1 MLLKTFLLR
10 PLVGLLILG
19 LLFHVLENLAHRR
32 ARSVF
37 SKAGLK
43 TDLLYFFLAP
53 AMRAVTRWVILVPVL
68 ALVLTGITTLPEL
81 KNGLYRGFG
90 PLGRQPPWL
99 QAVEVLVLVDFVGYW
114 THRAF
119 HSSRGWRIHAIHHSS
134 EELDWIAS
142 ARVHPLNE
150 LVNRLGQATPV
161 LMLGFDPKVTL
172 AAAPFLTL
180 YAIGLHAN
188 LDWDFGPLRKVIAS
202 PVFHRWHHSREPEAL
217 DKNFA
222 GLLPLWD
229 LLFGTFHMP
238 PNRLPRDFGTTA
250 PVPDGFLAQ
259 LAYPFRSV
267 PSATIDAEPS
277 GQTEE
282 KRDVQYSS
290 DLHHSTQPAEYPK
303 EC

>member
-1 MLLKTFLLR
+1 MLLKTVLLR
-10 PLVGLLILG
+10 PLVGLLTLG
-19 LLFHVLENLAHRR
+19 LLFHILEKL
-32 ARSVF
+32 ARSRTQSVF
-37 SKAGLK
+37 ARSGFS

-68 ALVLTGITTLPEL
+68 GLVLTGITTLPEL
-81 KNGLYRGFG
+81 KNGLYHGFG
-90 PLGRQPPWL
+90 PLGQQPPWL
-99 QAVEVLVLVDFVGYW
+99 QAFEVLVLVDFIGYW

-150 LVNRLGQATPV
+150 LVNRLAQATPV

-202 PVFHRWHHSREPEAL
+202 PVFHRWHHSRESEAL
-217 DKNFA
+217 NKNFA
-222 GLLPLWD
+222 GLFPLWD

-238 PNRLPRDFGTTA
+238 PNRLPCAFGTTS
-250 PVPDGFLAQ
+250 PVPDGFLSQ
-259 LAYPFRSV
+259 LAYPFHCPK
-267 PSATIDAEPS
+267 PSAHDAKHPN
-277 GQTEE
+277 QAT
-282 KRDVQYSS
+282 
-290 DLHHSTQPAEYPK
+290 
-303 EC
+303 

>member
-1 MLLKTFLLR
+1 MLLKTVLLR
-10 PLVGLLILG
+10 PLVGLLTLG
-19 LLFHVLENLAHRR
+19 LLFHILEKLAHSRTQSVF
-32 ARSVF
+32 ARSGF
-37 SKAGLK
+37 S

-68 ALVLTGITTLPEL
+68 GLVLTGITTLPEL
-81 KNGLYRGFG
+81 KNGLYHGFG

-99 QAVEVLVLVDFVGYW
+99 QAVEVLVLVDFIGYW

-150 LVNRLGQATPV
+150 LVNRLAQATPV

-202 PVFHRWHHSREPEAL
+202 PVFHRWHHSRESEAL

-238 PNRLPRDFGTTA
+238 PNRLPRAFGTTS
-250 PVPDGFLAQ
+250 PVPDGFLSQ
-259 LAYPFRSV
+259 LAYPFHCPK
-267 PSATIDAEPS
+267 PSAHDAKHPN
-277 GQTEE
+277 QAT
-282 KRDVQYSS
+282 
-290 DLHHSTQPAEYPK
+290 
-303 EC
+303 

>member
-1 MLLKTFLLR
+1 MLLKTVLLH
-10 PLVGLLILG
+10 PLVGLLTLG
-19 LLFHVLENLAHRR
+19 LLFHILEKLAHSRTQSVF
-32 ARSVF
+32 ARSGF
-37 SKAGLK
+37 S

-68 ALVLTGITTLPEL
+68 GLVLTGITTLPEL
-81 KNGLYRGFG
+81 KNGLYHGFG
-90 PLGRQPPWL
+90 PLGQQPPWL
-99 QAVEVLVLVDFVGYW
+99 QAFEVLVLVDFIGYW

-119 HSSRGWRIHAIHHSS
+119 HSGRGWRIHAIHHSS

-150 LVNRLGQATPV
+150 LVNRLAQATPV

-202 PVFHRWHHSREPEAL
+202 PVFHRWHHSRETDAL
-217 DKNFA
+217 NKNFA
-222 GLLPLWD
+222 GLFPLWD

-238 PNRLPRDFGTTA
+238 PNRLPRAFGTTS
-250 PVPDGFLAQ
+250 PVPDGFLSQ
-259 LAYPFRSV
+259 LTYPFQSPK
-267 PSATIDAEPS
+267 PSPPDTKRPNQAT
-277 GQTEE
+277 
-282 KRDVQYSS
+282 
-290 DLHHSTQPAEYPK
+290 
-303 EC
+303 

>member
-1 MLLKTFLLR
+1 MLLKTVLLH
-10 PLVGLLILG
+10 PLVGLLTLG
-19 LLFHVLENLAHRR
+19 LLFHILEKLAHSRTQSVF
-32 ARSVF
+32 ARSGF
-37 SKAGLK
+37 S

-68 ALVLTGITTLPEL
+68 GLVLTGITTLPEL
-81 KNGLYRGFG
+81 KNGLYHGFG

-99 QAVEVLVLVDFVGYW
+99 QAFEVLVLVDFIGYW

-150 LVNRLGQATPV
+150 LVNRLAQATPV

-202 PVFHRWHHSREPEAL
+202 PVFHRWHHSRETDAL
-217 DKNFA
+217 NKNFA
-222 GLLPLWD
+222 GLFPLWD

-238 PNRLPRDFGTTA
+238 PNRLPRAFGTTS

-259 LAYPFRSV
+259 LTYPFQSPK
-267 PSATIDAEPS
+267 PSAPDTKRPN
-277 GQTEE
+277 QT
-282 KRDVQYSS
+282 
-290 DLHHSTQPAEYPK
+290 T
-303 EC
+303 

>member
-1 MLLKTFLLR
+1 MLLKTVLLR

-19 LLFHVLENLAHRR
+19 LLFHILEKLAHRG

-37 SKAGLK
+37 SRSGFS

-53 AMRAVTRWVILVPVL
+53 AMRAVMRWVILVPVL
-68 ALVLTGITTLPEL
+68 GLVLTGITTLPEL
-81 KNGLYRGFG
+81 KNGLYHGFG

-99 QAVEVLVLVDFVGYW
+99 QAVEVLVLVDFIGYW

-150 LVNRLGQATPV
+150 LVNRLAQATPV

-202 PVFHRWHHSREPEAL
+202 PVFHRWHHSRESEAL
-217 DKNFA
+217 NKNFA
-222 GLLPLWD
+222 GLFPLWD

-238 PNRLPRDFGTTA
+238 PNRLPCAFGTTS
-250 PVPDGFLAQ
+250 PVPDGFLSQ
-259 LAYPFRSV
+259 LAYPFHCPK
-267 PSATIDAEPS
+267 PSAHDAKHPN
-277 GQTEE
+277 QAT
-282 KRDVQYSS
+282 
-290 DLHHSTQPAEYPK
+290 
-303 EC
+303 